1 MDTIEKRAL
10 NLFDALASLILEVF
24 YFAEP
29 EVVEKIKLLKFYK
42 YNWNYYKKYL
52 K

>member
-1 MDTIEKRAL
+1 MDTVEKRAL

-29 EVVEKIKLLKFYK
+29 DVTEKIKLLKF
-42 YNWNYYKKYL
+42 
-52 K
+52 

>member
-29 EVVEKIKLLKFYK
+29 EVTEKIKLLKF
-42 YNWNYYKKYL
+42 
-52 K
+52 